1 MRKKIFFI
9 FLTLVMLMTILIIY
23 VNNFFFP
30 VQFKQIVIQKAE
42 KFLNRSVS
50 FDSIRFHPIKGIVIT
65 NLSIAEKDSPDASFF
80 HVDELSASVLYAPI
94 FRDKKVIIPHLTI
107 VKPVVSLKR
116 NSAAEWNF
124 SDLLNSNTPPETQ
137 NQTSATTKSP
147 LDFFL
152 GGVSIVDGDLT
163 ILDKSVEPAFFETLE
178 DINLKVSLSPQK
190 GIKFSL
196 ATVLPKSVSTLK
208 LQGTSDFSWQK
219 INAHLQA
226 TNMKLGQYLAMYYK
240 NDDLNFINGTFKTLE
255 ANFDRQGNT
264 FHAKAQLELN
274 SLDLKVFP
282 NQEFKGQIKIPEL
295 TLTLDIGKS
304 AALKG
309 SLEVLSADIKLGE
322 EEKLRGDFKT
332 NNFSLTWQPDK
343 TQVQGS
349 FTVNNANWQLNE
361 EQALSGGPIEAKE
374 FSFLLSPD
382 GQINL
387 AGNLIKADNFLFHL
401 SSQQS
406 IRGQLQAGPLT
417 LAIHQDGIINGSG
430 NLLLTNAKIQMD
442 QEKKLS
448 AQMQASE
455 CFLTIN
461 QNGMYSLKGNL
472 QLADAN
478 LLLGPDQEIK
488 GQLTATNTSLSGDE
502 KSIIL
507 QSALSLKEADIK
519 FGADQKIQGNISAPD
534 LTASMEGKK
543 FHLKTNADVIL
554 NDVNA
559 LFEDKA
565 AAGNLKLKLDLAF
578 NPEDKT
584 PLTYDGSLI
593 PSLTVVSGIP
603 LVQEI
608 KNISGK
614 IDFTT
619 NQINFET
626 LKLSALDTAIE
637 LSGSINN
644 FSDPLLDINA
654 STDKFDLDKIS
665 LLAPQILEQI
675 KIQPTGEAK
684 ISLRLKDNVSR
695 LNSAIAQA
703 NMHATVLLK
712 DTVLKGESLPGP
724 VGGVNGEITYAPDT
738 ISWRDLQAEFQG
750 KDFFSSGQCNNFSSP
765 EIQGTLSSKILSLN
779 LSTQA
784 KLTDKTLGI
793 DSLKG
798 RFQNS
803 SFDIAGKISLIKTQE
818 PLADLKGQIRFDLKD
833 IGAIQPE
840 FQKTLEPFKPEG
852 IINLDGNIKGALL
865 DWRKWDISL
874 NAQSPQIVIAGYT
887 IKDIVLKAEENNQWI
902 KRFDLNADIY
912 DGKLTIQGALSLADQ
927 GMPYQVNIDLQSTNL
942 QKLKEVTIWKDNDVS
957 GFLSGTAQLKGP
969 LTDWKAIEGDGTV
982 LIHDGN
988 IWQLNLFKGLGKI
1001 IFTSDFEN
1009 IPIQEVSAHFN
1020 IQNQKVS
1027 TENLAIKSPVFTIL
1041 GKGWVNFENQLNF
1054 NLNTQFE
1061 ERLPTGTESYQEKA
1075 SFLATQ
1081 FGSILNIKITGLLSD
1096 PKFTAVPAP
1105 GKILEKGIKLLFEG
1119 VKDVL

>member
-42 KFLNRSVS
+42 KFLNRAVS

-65 NLSIAEKDSPDASFF
+65 NLDIADKDSPEAPFV

-94 FRDKKVIIPHLTI
+94 FRDKKVIIPHLII

-116 NSAAEWNF
+116 NSTAEWNF
-124 SDLLNSNTPPETQ
+124 SDLLNSNKPPGTQ

-178 DINLKVSLSPQK
+178 DVNLKVSLSPQK

-196 ATVLPKSVSTLK
+196 ETVLPKSVSTLK
-208 LQGTSDFSWQK
+208 LQGTSDFSLQK
-219 INAHLQA
+219 INARLQA
-226 TNMKLGQYLAMYYK
+226 ANVKLGAYLAMYYK

-274 SLDLKVFP
+274 DLDLKVFP

-295 TLTLDIGKS
+295 TLTLDLGKS

-309 SLEVLSADIKLGE
+309 SLEILSADIRLGE

-332 NNFSLTWQPDK
+332 NNLSWTWQPDK

-361 EQALSGGPIEAKE
+361 EQALSGGPIEARD
-374 FSFLLSPD
+374 FSLLLSPD

-387 AGNLIKADNFLFHL
+387 AGNLMKADNFFFHL
-401 SSQQS
+401 NDRQS
-406 IRGQLQAGPLT
+406 IQGQLQAGPLT
-417 LAIHQDGIINGSG
+417 LTIHQDGINGTG
-430 NLLLTNAKIQMD
+430 NLQLN
-442 QEKKLS
+442 S
-448 AQMQASE
+448 AQIQLDQKNKLNGQLQASE

-461 QNGMYSLKGNL
+461 QNGTYSLKGNL
-472 QLADAN
+472 RLADAD

-488 GQLTATNTSLSGDE
+488 GQLTAANTSLSGDE
-502 KSIIL
+502 KNIVV
-507 QSALSLKEADIK
+507 QGALSLKDADIK
-519 FGADQKIQGNISAPD
+519 FGADQKIQGNIEAPD

-543 FHLKTNADVIL
+543 FHLKTNADVVL
-554 NDVNA
+554 NDINA
-559 LFEDKA
+559 LLADKA
-565 AAGNLKLKLDLAF
+565 AAGNLKLGLDLTF
-578 NPEDKT
+578 NPDEKT
-584 PLTYDGSLI
+584 PLTYNGSLTPNLAI
-593 PSLTVVSGIP
+593 VSGIP
-603 LVQEI
+603 LIQEI

-614 IDFTT
+614 INFTT
-619 NQINFET
+619 NQVNFET

-637 LSGSINN
+637 LSGSVGN
-644 FSDPLLDINA
+644 FSDPLLDISA
-654 STDKFDLDKIS
+654 STDKFDLEKIS
-665 LLAPQILEQI
+665 LLAPQMLEQMKI
-675 KIQPTGEAK
+675 KPTGEAK
-684 ISLRLKDNVSR
+684 ISMRIKDNVNR
-695 LNSAIAQA
+695 LTSVITQA
-703 NMHATVLLK
+703 NMHVTVLLK
-712 DTVLKGESLPGP
+712 DTVLEGESLPAP
-724 VGGVNGEITYAPDT
+724 VGGINGEITYTPDT
-738 ISWRDLQAEFQG
+738 LSWKDLQAEFQG

-784 KLTDKTLGI
+784 KLMDKILGI

-852 IINLDGNIKGALL
+852 IINLDGNLKGMLL
-865 DWRKWDISL
+865 DWHKWDLSF

-887 IKDIVLKAEENNQWI
+887 IKDISLKAVENNQWV
-902 KRFDLNADIY
+902 KHFDLSADIY
-912 DGKLTIQGALSLADQ
+912 DGKLTTEGALSLADE
-927 GMPYQVNIDLQSTNL
+927 GMPFQISIDLQSTNL
-942 QKLKEVTIWKDNDVS
+942 QKLKEVTIWKDNEVS
-957 GFLSGTAQLKGP
+957 GVLSGTAQLKGP

-1009 IPIQEVSAHFN
+1009 IPIQEVSANFN

-1027 TENLAIKSPVFTIL
+1027 TKNLILKSPVFSIL

-1054 NLNTQFE
+1054 NLTTQFE

-1105 GKILEKGIKLLFEG
+1105 GRILEKGIKLLFEG
-1119 VKDVL
+1119 MKDVL

>member
-1 MRKKIFFI
+1 
-9 FLTLVMLMTILIIY
+9 MLMTILIIY

-42 KFLNRSVS
+42 KFLNRTVR
-50 FDSIRFHPIKGIVIT
+50 FDSIRFHPIKGIVIA
-65 NLSIAEKDSPDASFF
+65 NLGISDKDSPETPFF

-116 NSAAEWNF
+116 NSTAEWNF
-124 SDLLNSNTPPETQ
+124 SDLLNANKPDSTQ
-137 NQTSATTKSP
+137 NQASSTTKSP
-147 LDFFL
+147 LGFFL

-178 DINLKVSLSPQK
+178 DINLKVSLSVQK

-196 ATVLPKSVSTLK
+196 ETVLPKSVSTLK
-208 LQGTSDFSWQK
+208 VQGTSDFSLQK
-219 INAHLQA
+219 INARLHA
-226 TNMKLGQYLAMYYK
+226 TNMKLGAYLARYYK

-255 ANFDRQGNT
+255 ATFDRQGNT

-282 NQEFKGQIKIPEL
+282 NQEFKGQIKIPEI
-295 TLTLDIGKS
+295 TLALDLGKS

-309 SLEVLSADIKLGE
+309 SLEVLSADITLGE

-349 FTVNNANWQLNE
+349 FTVSNAHWQSND
-361 EQALSGGPIEAKE
+361 EQSLSGGPIEARD
-374 FSFLLSPD
+374 FSLILNPA

-387 AGNLIKADNFLFHL
+387 SGNFIKADNFFFHL
-401 SSQQS
+401 SDQQS
-406 IRGQLQAGPLT
+406 IRGQLQAGPIT
-417 LAIHQDGIINGSG
+417 LAIDQNGINGAG
-430 NLLLTNAKIQMD
+430 NLQLNNAQIQMD

-448 AQMQASE
+448 GQLQASE
-455 CFLTIN
+455 CALTIN
-461 QNGMYSLKGNL
+461 QNGAYSLKGNL
-472 QLADAN
+472 QLADAD
-478 LLLGPDQEIK
+478 LLWGPDQEIK
-488 GQLTATNTSLSGDE
+488 GQLTAANASLSVNE
-502 KSIIL
+502 NIIIV
-507 QSALSLKEADIK
+507 QSALSLKSADIRL
-519 FGADQKIQGNISAPD
+519 GTDQKIQGNLEAAN

-543 FHLKTNADVIL
+543 FHLKTNADVVL

-559 LFEDKA
+559 LLADKA
-565 AAGNLKLKLDLAF
+565 AAGNLKFSLDLVF
-578 NPEDKT
+578 NPDDKI
-584 PLTYDGSLI
+584 PLTYNGSLTPDLAI
-593 PSLTVVSGIP
+593 VGGIP
-603 LVQEI
+603 LIQEI

-614 IDFTT
+614 INFTDD
-619 NQINFET
+619 QINIEA
-626 LKLSALDTAIE
+626 LNLSTLDTAIE
-637 LSGSINN
+637 LSGSVSN

-654 STDKFDLDKIS
+654 STEQFDLEKIS
-665 LLAPQILEQI
+665 LLAPQMLEQMKI
-675 KIQPTGEAK
+675 KPRGEAK
-684 ISLRLKDNVSR
+684 ISLRIKDKINR
-695 LNSAIAQA
+695 LTSADIAQA

-712 DTVLKGESLPGP
+712 DTVLKGEGLPAP
-724 VGGVNGEITYAPDT
+724 VSGINGEITYAPDT
-738 ISWRDLQAEFQG
+738 ISWKDLQAEFQG
-750 KDFFSSGQCNNFSSP
+750 KDFFSSGQCNNFSNP
-765 EIQGTLSSKILSLN
+765 EIQGILSSKNLSLN

-784 KLTDKTLGI
+784 KLTDKILGI

-803 SFDIAGKISLIKTQE
+803 SFDVGGKISLMKTQE

-840 FQKTLEPFKPEG
+840 LQKTLEPFKPEG
-852 IINLDGNIKGALL
+852 TINLDGNIKGMLL

-874 NAQSPQIVIAGYT
+874 SAQSPQIVIAGYT
-887 IKDIVLKAEENNQWI
+887 IKDIALKAVENNQWI
-902 KRFDLNADIY
+902 KHFDLSADIY
-912 DGKLTIQGALSLADQ
+912 DGKLTIEGALSLADQ

-942 QKLKEVTIWKDNDVS
+942 QKLKDVTIWKDNEIS

-969 LTDWKAIEGDGTV
+969 LADWKAIEGDGTV

-1009 IPIQEVSAHFN
+1009 IPIQEVSANFN

-1041 GKGWVNFENQLNF
+1041 GKGWVDFENQLNF
-1054 NLNTQFE
+1054 NLSAQFQ
-1061 ERLPTGTESYQEKA
+1061 ERLPSGTESYQEKV
-1075 SFLATQ
+1075 SFLAAQ
-1081 FGSILNIKITGLLSD
+1081 FGSILNIKITGALND

-1119 VKDVL
+1119 VKDAL